1 MNKFLILLT
10 TLTLSTAL
18 AHTAVS
24 SITPSLNAVVAAP
37 RAVQLKFSEPVEV
50 RFSTFRVMAVPAG
63 QTIQAAAQL
72 ALAEKADSDRLASL
86 PLTATTTAAQLNIPL
101 KARLRSG
108 QYVIAWKILS
118 EDGHPVTGQSTFRVK

>member
-1 MNKFLILLT
+1 MNKFLSLLT

-24 SITPSLNAVVAAP
+24 SITPALNAVVAAP
-37 RAVQLKFSEPVEV
+37 SAVQLKFSEPVEL

-63 QTIQAAAQL
+63 QTVEAAAKL
-72 ALAEKADSDRLASL
+72 ALAERADSDRLASL
-86 PLTATTTAAQLNIPL
+86 PLTATTMAAQLNIPL
-101 KARLRSG
+101 NAGLRSG

-118 EDGHPVTGQSTFRVK
+118 EGGHPVTGQSTFRVK

>member
-1 MNKFLILLT
+1 MNRFLSLLT
-10 TLTLSTAL
+10 TLAVSTAL

-24 SITPSLNAVVAAP
+24 SITPALNAVVAAP
-37 RAVQLKFSEPVEV
+37 SAVQLKFSEPVEL

-63 QTIQAAAQL
+63 QTVKAAAKL

-86 PLTATTTAAQLNIPL
+86 PLTATTMAAQLNIPL
-101 KARLRSG
+101 NAGLRSG

-118 EDGHPVTGQSTFRVK
+118 EDGYPVAEQSTFRVK